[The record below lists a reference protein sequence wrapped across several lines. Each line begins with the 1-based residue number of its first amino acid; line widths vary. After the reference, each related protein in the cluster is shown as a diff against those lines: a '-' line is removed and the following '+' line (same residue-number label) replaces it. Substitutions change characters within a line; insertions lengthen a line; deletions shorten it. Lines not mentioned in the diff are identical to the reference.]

1 MKYAGSY
8 TQRDHAEGKA
18 ALNRIVKTVS
28 KKKMKFTG
36 SYTQRERAERQAA
49 LNCIIK
55 TASKI
60 DNAADMQHLLLV
72 IQQIQHTCSG
82 KYSRAELWRSYIFS
96 FALYNDDINEL
107 ERMYNM
113 IVYISRTKQ
122 RQAERAAK
130 QSKETA

>member
-1 MKYAGSY
+1 MKY
-8 TQRDHAEGKA
+8 
-18 ALNRIVKTVS
+18 
-28 KKKMKFTG
+28 TG
-36 SYTQRERAERQAA
+36 SYTQRERAERKAA
-49 LNCIIK
+49 LNRIVK

-72 IQQIQHTCSG
+72 VQQIQHKSSG
-82 KYSRAELWRSYIFS
+82 KYNRAEFWRNWIFS
-96 FALYNDDINEL
+96 FALYTDDINEL

-113 IVYISRTKQ
+113 VVYISRTKQ